1 MAAKAVVLA
10 GAVLPAVAVM
20 LAGVLARTELAYQQS
35 TEPLTSTATAP
46 TRVWDATHGPCE
58 TSLPVRCGPLDLSPP
73 LSGSVPNREDEAGV
87 LREKKNGP
95 ACGNA
100 AVFLRGQIPGGGR
113 CSE

>member
-10 GAVLPAVAVM
+10 GAVLPAVA
-20 LAGVLARTELAYQQS
+20 VLARTELAYQQS

-73 LSGSVPNREDEAGV
+73 LSGSVPNREDEAGF
-87 LREKKNGP
+87 LREKKTAPRAETPLYFFVVRSLAEVGAP
-95 ACGNA
+95 SDP
-100 AVFLRGQIPGGGR
+100 RH
-113 CSE
+113 S